1 MSKENIEMVAI
12 ARFAN
17 WATQHHKDQMVK
29 TMAAPIGSHD
39 FYKNKCEMMSA
50 YLSYIEEQISRP
62 LIAAAPDLLA
72 ALERLSFAAEC
83 RDNTMGD
90 ACRLIEVKAE
100 LASANQQAR
109 AAIAKATG
117 A

>member
-1 MSKENIEMVAI
+1 MSRINRSEYKEARRLLRDNGDYAYRWIAQEHGHPIVEELRVGGAI
-12 ARFAN
+12 DEHDAR
-17 WATQHHKDQMVK
+17 
-29 TMAAPIGSHD
+29 
-39 FYKNKCEMMSA
+39 
-50 YLSYIEEQISRP
+50 